1 MDTVFLRTELG
12 GKKHIE
18 KKKTVLSSGCNFSYE
33 EGSNEVVRQTL
44 QTAPMGGG
52 LTLFFKHQDLKQK
65 PALQLR
71 THYSSLTPS
80 SRTFSI
86 PPP

>member
-1 MDTVFLRTELG
+1 MHHE
-12 GKKHIE
+12 GKDS
-18 KKKTVLSSGCNFSYE
+18 VLSSGCNFSYE
-33 EGSNEVVRQTL
+33 EGNNEVVRQTP

-52 LTLFFKHQDLKQK
+52 LTLFFKHQDLKQR

-71 THYSSLTPS
+71 THYSSPTSS

-86 PPP
+86 PSP